1 MDRVV
6 CQGVSSLL
14 HRDIKSDCVIECPIP
29 VSEWGIPS
37 ILSMVLTLLNPT
49 ITDPRYTHWKLKHR
63 ALQVCAA
70 LGQSQWGSLI
80 CNSYAQELIPILA
93 NGVMEAKD
101 VLRKTAEQVLDL
113 VFTYEHL
120 NNPDLKSVLPM
131 LCRTMKNPT
140 PDYVMECIHALAST
154 TFVQPVSIALLSLAQ
169 PILLRGLSRQRPIAI
184 RRKSCLITENLSKL
198 VEGETLQ
205 HAIPFL
211 ETLLPEVTH
220 VQDDVA
226 DAECRSVA
234 TRTRTTLERI
244 LQLSKQAALTDAV
257 IWTHH
262 DMESL
267 TRVALDANQD
277 GYNGYEDGSLE
288 DIIQRAVT
296 ATLDYILRR
305 RSVEEESDSD
315 VNRIRVALTE
325 AFEQVLS
332 ENAKLHLIERYKQM
346 RGEKEALLREHAVA
360 HGLDVVDLIPPCD
373 IVCDCEFS
381 LAYGAKILLNHAKLK
396 LARNHRY
403 GLCGPNGV
411 GKSTLLRAIANH
423 QLDGFPPADVLR
435 TIYVEHDID
444 ASEADTPVGV
454 FIGSEKEATA
464 LQSPTFGFPPAM
476 MAQSV
481 GSLSGGWKMKLA
493 LARAI
498 LSNADI
504 YLLDEPTNHLDVH
517 HVAWLVQFLK
527 EQLSHATCIIVSHD
541 SGFLEAVC
549 TDILHYTPNRKLAHY
564 PGTLSKFIERI
575 PEAKVYETLT
585 LTPTA
590 SAATGD
596 AFKLPEPGFLEGVKT
611 KDKAIIKVEGASF
624 GYSIGQPILSN
635 ITLSCCLSSR
645 IACIGP
651 NGAGKSTLIKGVT
664 GEMEPLD
671 GRGTVW
677 RHPNVRMAYVAQ
689 HAFHHIE
696 HHLQK
701 TPVQYIQWRFA
712 PGDDRE
718 AMQKAS
724 RKDAHEMVQRPP
736 GSTVLAPDGVKRQ
749 VEKLVARRKLRRDY
763 EYEVQWAGLP
773 VDQTSWHTR
782 DALEELGLTK
792 MVNDLDMREAANQGL
807 LTRTLTTANVQSHL
821 LDLGLDPEVSTHT
834 MIGSLSG
841 GQKVKLVLGAATW
854 LQPHLIVLDEPT
866 NYLDRESLGALAVAL
881 RDFGGGVLVISHA
894 KSFIDAI
901 PCHETWHIE
910 HGTMTLLRDGAV
922 IRSSAASA
930 PASAS
935 NSSAGPLG
943 NQAEELLDAF
953 GNVVHVNKSKQK
965 ATMSNKE
972 KKQLA
977 KLKKA
982 RRDRG
987 EIVSSDEEEN

>member
-1 MDRVV
+1 M
-6 CQGVSSLL
+6 
-14 HRDIKSDCVIECPIP
+14 DIKSDSVIECPIP
-29 VSEWGIPS
+29 VSEWGVPS
-37 ILSMVLTLLNPT
+37 VLSMVLKLLNPVV
-49 ITDPRYTHWKLKHR
+49 TDSRYDIHWKLKHR

-70 LGQSQWGSLI
+70 LGQTQWWGSLL

-113 VFTYEHL
+113 IFTYEHL
-120 NNPDLKSVLPM
+120 NNPDLKYVLPM

-140 PDYVMECIHALAST
+140 PDYVIECIHALAST

-198 VEGETLQ
+198 IEGETLQ
-205 HAIPFL
+205 QAIPFL

-220 VQDDVA
+220 VQEDVA

-234 TRTRTTLERI
+234 ARTRTTLERI
-244 LQLSKQAALTDAV
+244 LHLCKQTALTDV
-257 IWTHH
+257 IIWTQQ
-262 DMESL
+262 DIESL
-267 TRVALDANQD
+267 VRDALDAHS
-277 GYNGYEDGSLE
+277 GPEDGSS
-288 DIIQRAVT
+288 IQQGIM

-305 RSVEEESDSD
+305 LSTPPDAD
-315 VNRIRVALTE
+315 GKGKALALAE
-325 AFEQVLS
+325 AFDQVLS
-332 ENAKLHLIERYKQM
+332 ENARMRLIETYEQLRK
-346 RGEKEALLREHAVA
+346 EKETRLREHAAA
-360 HGLDVVDLIPPCD
+360 HGLDMADMIPACD
-373 IVCDCEFS
+373 IVCNCEFS

-403 GLCGPNGV
+403 GICGPNGV
-411 GKSTLLRAIANH
+411 GKSTLLRAISNH
-423 QLDGFPPADVLR
+423 QLDGFPTADVLR

-454 FIGSEKEATA
+454 FIGTEEAA
-464 LQSPTFGFPPAM
+464 QKLQSSTFGFPPAM

-564 PGTLSKFIERI
+564 PGTLSKFIERV

-585 LTPTA
+585 PPGA
-590 SAATGD
+590 GAGAAPETC
-596 AFKLPEPGFLEGVKT
+596 FKLPEPGFLEGVKT
-611 KDKAIIKVEGASF
+611 KDKAIVKVEGASF
-624 GYSIGQPILSN
+624 GYQAGQPILSN

-671 GRGTVW
+671 GKGTVW

-724 RKDAHEMVQRPP
+724 RKDAHEVLQRPP
-736 GSTVLAPDGVKRQ
+736 GSTLLAPDGVKRQ

-763 EYEVQWAGLP
+763 EYEVQWVGLP

-807 LTRTLTTANVQSHL
+807 LTRTLTTANVQAHL

-866 NYLDRESLGALAVAL
+866 NYLDRESLAALAEAL
-881 RDFGGGVLVISHA
+881 RAFGGGVLVISHA

-901 PCHETWHIE
+901 PCQETWHIE
-910 HGTMTLLRDGAV
+910 HGTMTILRDGAV
-922 IRSSAASA
+922 VRTSSAASE
-930 PASAS
+930 
-935 NSSAGPLG
+935 PLG
-943 NQAEELLDAF
+943 KQADELLDAF
-953 GNVVHVNKSKQK
+953 GNVVHIKKTKDK
-965 ATMSNKE
+965 ASMSNKE

-987 EIVSSDEEEN
+987 EVVSSDEED